1 MCKLFHYKDRSIIF
15 LICAL
20 LVVIFGREFSLSTLT
35 FHFFIYSF
43 VWGKA
48 KEQNPLLNQIQKKNA
63 KTKSITSLK
72 HMISLFPCTRE
83 DNFSFQASYGAKIT
97 QELCPPKPKELLI
110 AAVTLCSFLT
120 LAHVSIPVTTS
131 SHSF

>member
-1 MCKLFHYKDRSIIF
+1 MK
-15 LICAL
+15 
-20 LVVIFGREFSLSTLT
+20 GQ
-35 FHFFIYSF
+35 
-43 VWGKA
+43 KA
-48 KEQNPLLNQIQKKNA
+48 KETKGAKKWE
-63 KTKSITSLK
+63 TL
-72 HMISLFPCTRE
+72 
-83 DNFSFQASYGAKIT
+83 DFSFIIPYFMNETYALIKSNALSKLAFQFYQASYGAKIT